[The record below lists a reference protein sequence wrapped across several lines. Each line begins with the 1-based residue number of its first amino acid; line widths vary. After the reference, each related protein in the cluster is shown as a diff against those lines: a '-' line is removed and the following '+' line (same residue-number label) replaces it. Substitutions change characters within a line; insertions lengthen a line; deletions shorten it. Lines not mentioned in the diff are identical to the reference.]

1 MEPVAVAVAVKASD
15 VLLVRVIEGVFSVGR
30 ELSAESP

>member
-1 MEPVAVAVAVKASD
+1 MEPLAVAVKASEL
-15 VLLVRVIEGVFSVGR
+15 LLVRLIEDVFSDGR